1 MKNSARIIVWIVF
14 IFGGALAGIF
24 LDLKLFSEIFK
35 NLIWHIISFFIGVLL
50 LRIVIII
57 SKNTGRTL
65 AKYGRE
71 GNIPRM
77 ETNKLVKEGVYSCMR
92 HPMHL
97 GLMLFPVS
105 FAFLLGSVSFILII
119 APLEILL
126 MVIMIIFIEEPEAI
140 KKFGEEYLE
149 YKREVPFFNF
159 KRDCL
164 RLLFKKVKPKE

>member
-1 MKNSARIIVWIVF
+1 MLFRILVWIVF
-14 IFGGALAGIF
+14 IIGGGIGGFF
-24 LDLKLFSEIFK
+24 LDKGLFSELWD
-35 NLIWHIISFFIGVLL
+35 NTYWHIVSFLIGVILL
-50 LRIVIII
+50 WIVIKI
-57 SKNTGRTL
+57 STNTGRTL
-65 AKYGRE
+65 ARYRRV

-105 FAFLLGSVSFILII
+105 FAFLLGSVSFILMIV
-119 APLEILL
+119 PLEILL
-126 MVIMIIFIEEPEAI
+126 MVIMIILIEEPEVI

-149 YKREVPFFNF
+149 YKREVSFFNF

-164 RLLFKKVKPKE
+164 RLLFKGVEPKE